1 MTTDTLTILRARGRR
16 LAKLIAADGTIHGY
30 DRAKTFDIST
40 RSVANLA
47 DLGDVLADLLHRP
60 DCAVVRGEP
69 TGPVRKVR
77 RLLAADPA
85 TGELPTLRDAP
96 RRWAA
101 LDVEGIALP
110 PAVPAADLA
119 ACAHLALASLPP
131 VFAEAGCIVQASGSH
146 GFLPDLRLRLWFWCD
161 RPMGGAELKRWLR
174 DTPADLCVF
183 SAAQLI
189 YTAAPVLAAARDPL
203 PVRLASLPGAAE
215 LRCPSPAALVPRQ
228 MRAAGHVTVTS
239 KTATAYAAK
248 ALRGA
253 VVRILG
259 AEKRHPT
266 ILAEAR
272 GLARLVRAGMLAESD
287 MRNALHAAAADRDKS
302 RDEVDSIL
310 AWAMANPSNAAV
322 PEMRHG

>member
-1 MTTDTLTILRARGRR
+1 MSADTLTILRARGRR
-16 LAKLIAADGTIHGY
+16 LAKTIRDDGTIQGY
-30 DRAKTFDIST
+30 DRARSFDMAT
-40 RSVANLA
+40 RAVASLA
-47 DLGDVLADLLHRP
+47 DLGDVLAGLLHRP

-69 TGPVRKVR
+69 IGPMRRVR
-77 RLLAADPA
+77 RLLVTDRK

-96 RRWAA
+96 RRWLAI
-101 LDVEGIALP
+101 DMESVALP

-119 ACAHLALASLPP
+119 ACAHLALATLPP

-161 RPMGGAELKRWLR
+161 RPMAGAELKRWLR

-203 PVRLASLPGAAE
+203 PVRLVSLPGAAE
-215 LRCPSPAALVPRQ
+215 LRCPSPAALAPRQ
-228 MRAAGHVTVTS
+228 RRAAAHVPVTS
-239 KTATAYAAK
+239 KGATAYAAK

-253 VVRILG
+253 VERILQ

-287 MRNALHAAAADRDKS
+287 MRNALHAAAADRDKP

-322 PEMRHG
+322 PEIRHG